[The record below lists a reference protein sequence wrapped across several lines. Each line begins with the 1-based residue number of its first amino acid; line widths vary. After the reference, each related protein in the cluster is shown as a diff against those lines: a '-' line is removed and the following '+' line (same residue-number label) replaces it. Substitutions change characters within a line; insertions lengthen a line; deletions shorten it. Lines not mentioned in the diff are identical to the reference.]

1 MIAVPAPLLL
11 PDGSPARAAWSL
23 TPSVTHVNQGSFG
36 AVPVRTQLVQNDLRA
51 RMDEDP
57 VAWFGDL
64 PERVGAVRTALAHRL
79 GLSPAATAI
88 VANASAGASVVFA
101 NQPHRDGGEIVVTD
115 HGYGAVTMGAE
126 RLARRWG
133 GRVVTARVP
142 LAATAIEAHDAVM
155 AACTPRTA
163 LIVLDQISSATA
175 RFLPVSAIAAS
186 ARARGIRTLVDGA
199 HVPFQVATALP
210 ETAPDYWVGNLH
222 KFGCAP
228 RGTALLVAGADVR
241 DELWPLIDS
250 WGGAD
255 AYPHRF
261 DSQGTLDL
269 TAWLA
274 APDALTFIDDTWG
287 WERVRQYAGALADA
301 GQALLTEAFGA
312 LTGEDHA
319 VRVGDPAPALRLIRL
334 PEGVATTRETADA
347 LRDRVVRENGIAVA
361 FTAFN
366 GTGYLRI
373 SAHAY
378 NTIADYERV
387 AHVLTA
393 LLRR

>member
-1 MIAVPAPLLL
+1 MIASPAPLLL
-11 PDGSPARAAWSL
+11 PDGSPARAAWTL
-23 TPSVTHVNQGSFG
+23 TPAVTHVNHGSFG
-36 AVPVRTQLVQNDLRA
+36 AVPERTQRVQNALRA
-51 RMDEDP
+51 RMDADP

-64 PERVGAVRTALAHRL
+64 PERIAGVRTDLARTL
-79 GLSPAATAI
+79 GLPEASTVLVP
-88 VANASAGASVVFA
+88 NASAGASVVFA
-101 NQPHRDGGEIVVTD
+101 NQPHRSGGEIVVTD

-142 LAATAIEAHDAVM
+142 LAATAAEAHDAVM
-155 AACTPRTA
+155 AACTSRTA

-186 ARARGIRTLVDGA
+186 ARTRGIRTLVDGA
-199 HVPFQVATALP
+199 HVPFQIAVALP

-255 AYPHRF
+255 AYPNRF

-274 APDALTFIDDTWG
+274 APDALAFIEETWG
-287 WERVRQYAGALADA
+287 WERVRDYASALADA
-301 GQALLTEAFGA
+301 GQDLLAEAFGA

-319 VRVGDPAPALRLIRL
+319 VSVGDPAPALRLIRL
-334 PEGVATTRETADA
+334 PVGIATTRESADA

-361 FTAFN
+361 FTAFD
-366 GTGYLRI
+366 GAGYLRV

-387 AHVLTA
+387 ADVLTT